1 MAGMEP
7 ERFDDVEVRFLH
19 DPDAPQQPPRRRRR
33 WVAGVAAAA
42 LVAGGFA
49 GAASAGGGSADD
61 TAAPAAK
68 KSLERWYSEA
78 GPPHMRDGKPCKAGE
93 RSGGYGRERR
103 DSDVSS
109 LY

>member
-7 ERFDDVEVRFLH
+7 DRFDDVEVRFLH
-19 DPDAPQQPPRRRRR
+19 DPEAPQQPPRRRR
-33 WVAGVAAAA
+33 WVAGAVAAA

-49 GAASAGGGSADD
+49 AAASAGGGSTED
-61 TAAPAAK
+61 AAVPAAK
-68 KSLERWYSEA
+68 KNVVWPDD
-78 GPPHMRDGKPCKAGE
+78 GVPHMRDGKPCKAGE
-93 RSGGYGRERR
+93 RYGGHRERR

>member
-7 ERFDDVEVRFLH
+7 DRFDDVEVRFLH

-33 WVAGVAAAA
+33 WVAGAVAAA

-49 GAASAGGGSADD
+49 AAASAGGGSTED
-61 TAAPAAK
+61 AAVPAAK
-68 KSLERWYSEA
+68 KNVVWPDD
-78 GPPHMRDGKPCKAGE
+78 GVPHMRDGKPCKAGE
-93 RSGGYGRERR
+93 RYGGHRERR
-103 DSDVSS
+103 DSDVYS

>member
-7 ERFDDVEVRFLH
+7 DRFDDVEVRFLH
-19 DPDAPQQPPRRRRR
+19 DPDALQQPPRRRRR
-33 WVAGVAAAA
+33 WVVGAVAAA

-49 GAASAGGGSADD
+49 AAASAGGGSAED
-61 TAAPAAK
+61 AAVPAAK
-68 KSLERWYSEA
+68 KNAVWPDD
-78 GPPHMRDGKPCKAGE
+78 GVPHMRDGKPCRAGE
-93 RSGGYGRERR
+93 RYGGHRERR

>member
-1 MAGMEP
+1 MEHD
-7 ERFDDVEVRFLH
+7 RFDDVEVRFLH

-61 TAAPAAK
+61 AAAPAAK
-68 KSLERWYSEA
+68 KSIERWYSEA
-78 GPPHMRDGKPCKAGE
+78 GPPHMRDGKPCEEGKPFGGHRD
-93 RSGGYGRERR
+93 RSR
-103 DSDVSS
+103 DRDTSDFR
-109 LY
+109 Y